1 MRADPILGKGNKTQ
15 GNMQR
20 FAARTL
26 GMADELTR
34 RFSIGA
40 LEYSSFQVNFIFSYR
55 KPLLRSSF
63 LLN

>member
-1 MRADPILGKGNKTQ
+1 MRAVSILGKGNKTQ

-34 RFSIGA
+34 RFSTGA
-40 LEYSSFQVNFIFSYR
+40 LEYNSFHVNFIFSH
-55 KPLLRSSF
+55 
-63 LLN
+63 